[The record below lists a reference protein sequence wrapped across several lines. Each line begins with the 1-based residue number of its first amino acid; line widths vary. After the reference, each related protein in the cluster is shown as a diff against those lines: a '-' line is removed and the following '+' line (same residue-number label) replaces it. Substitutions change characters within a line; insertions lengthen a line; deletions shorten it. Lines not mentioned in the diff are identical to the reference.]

1 MSTHALILVDMLNA
15 FFDEGGSAYYPA
27 AQEVLPNVQRLLGV
41 ARERGVFIVHAVE
54 RHHPGALDGERNRI
68 PVHCEIGSHDAE
80 YTPSMEP
87 RSTPTEIEVAKIR
100 YSSFHATELDL
111 MLRAN
116 NVSSVVI
123 VGVKTN
129 VCIRATAQDAFA
141 LGYQVIVPSD
151 ATNSNRPHL
160 AAASLEDIGRYMG
173 STPTTAEVL
182 KQLAGNHL

>member
-1 MSTHALILVDMLNA
+1 MTGVQTCALPI
-15 FFDEGGSAYYPA
+15 
-27 AQEVLPNVQRLLGV
+27 
-41 ARERGVFIVHAVE
+41 
-54 RHHPGALDGERNRI
+54 
-68 PVHCEIGSHDAE
+68 
-80 YTPSMEP
+80 
-87 RSTPTEIEVAKIR
+87 
-100 YSSFHATELDL
+100 SSFHATELDL

-116 NVSSVVI
+116 NVSIVVI